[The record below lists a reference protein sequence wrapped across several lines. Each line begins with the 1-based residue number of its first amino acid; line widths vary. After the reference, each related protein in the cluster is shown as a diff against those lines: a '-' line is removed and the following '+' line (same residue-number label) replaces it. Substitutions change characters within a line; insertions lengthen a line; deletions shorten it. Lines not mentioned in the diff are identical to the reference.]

1 MGKILSIDFGLKRT
15 GLALTD
21 ESKIFAFGLKT
32 VESKRLMD
40 EIKSLVVHE
49 GVDEIVIG
57 EPKRMDTSDS
67 HVTENVRLLQQTLRK
82 EFPLFDIVLIDERFT
97 SKMAAFAI
105 SQSGMKKKDREQK
118 GLIDEIS
125 ATIILQDYLQTRAK

>member
-15 GLALTD
+15 GLALSDDSRT
-21 ESKIFAFGLKT
+21 FAFGLKT

-40 EIKSLVVHE
+40 EVKSLIVSD

-67 HVTENVRLLQQTLRK
+67 HVTENVRLLKQTLEK
-82 EFPLFDIVLIDERFT
+82 EFPLMVIVLMDERFT

-125 ATIILQDYLQTRAK
+125 ATIILQDYLQARAR